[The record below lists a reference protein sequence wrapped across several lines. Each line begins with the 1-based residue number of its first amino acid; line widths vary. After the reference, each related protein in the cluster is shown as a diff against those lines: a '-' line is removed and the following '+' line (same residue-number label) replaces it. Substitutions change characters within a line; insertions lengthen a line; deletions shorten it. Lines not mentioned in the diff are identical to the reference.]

1 MIMTVAQLTRAY
13 KISVTNTINYYNTL
27 IRNVLKSRLPNA
39 TKTRNINKLKA
50 QCQAALAALKK
61 TYEAELI
68 KLTKPPPAL
77 PTPALPTPALPVVAL
92 PTLAPLP
99 PALPILAPPTL
110 VKKKALLIGINYIGT
125 SSQLNGCINDVN
137 SLKTTLTTKYGFSA
151 DADMIKIITDETVQ
165 KPTRVN
171 ILAAFKQ
178 LLESGVEGDLLFF
191 AFSGHGSSTFDANRD
206 EVAGGKD
213 EMIITSDS
221 KGIVDDELKSLIQ
234 SYLKKNVTLFALFDC
249 CFSGTVLDLKY
260 QYLDSLD
267 NDNSTVNSNEAET
280 IGNVIMISG
289 CNDNQTSADA
299 YINAKY
305 QGAMTWAFLST
316 LSESPAKQ
324 QLSWRALLTQM
335 RDKLKTSKY
344 EQLPQLSTGC
354 FMDINKV
361 ICL

>member
-1 MIMTVAQLTRAY
+1 MTMTVAKLTSAY

-77 PTPALPTPALPVVAL
+77 PPP
-92 PTLAPLP
+92 APLP
-99 PALPILAPPTL
+99 PALPVVAPPTL
-110 VKKKALLIGINYIGT
+110 AKKKALLIGINYIGT

-221 KGIVDDELKSLIQ
+221 KGIVDDELKALIQ
-234 SYLKKNVTLFALFDC
+234 TYLKKNVTLFALFDC

-267 NDNSTVNSNEAET
+267 NDNSTVNANEAET

-316 LSESPAKQ
+316 LSDSPAKQ
-324 QLSWRALLTQM
+324 QLSWRSLLTQM

>member
-1 MIMTVAQLTRAY
+1 MTMTVAKLTRAY

-27 IRNVLKSRLPNA
+27 IRNVLKTRLPNA
-39 TKTRNINKLKA
+39 TKTSNINKLKA
-50 QCQAALAALKK
+50 QCQTALAALKK

-68 KLTKPPPAL
+68 KLTKP
-77 PTPALPTPALPVVAL
+77 
-92 PTLAPLP
+92 TL
-99 PALPILAPPTL
+99 ALPILAPPILAPPILT
-110 VKKKALLIGINYIGT
+110 KKKALLIGINYIGT

-151 DADMIKIITDETVQ
+151 EADTIKIITDETVQ

-221 KGIVDDELKSLIQ
+221 KGIVDDELKALIQ
-234 SYLKKNVTLFALFDC
+234 TYLKKDVTLFALFDC

-324 QLSWRALLTQM
+324 QLSWRSLLTQM